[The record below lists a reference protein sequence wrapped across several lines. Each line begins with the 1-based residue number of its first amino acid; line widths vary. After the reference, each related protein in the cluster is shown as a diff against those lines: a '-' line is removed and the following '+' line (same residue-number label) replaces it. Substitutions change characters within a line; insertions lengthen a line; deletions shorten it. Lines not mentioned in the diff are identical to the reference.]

1 MEVIE
6 LKWLLKTMI
15 AVEVPGSAAVVVA
28 AAAAV
33 AVAAVVV
40 GADNDN
46 VHTVA
51 EYRWQIDDEDDY
63 D

>member
-15 AVEVPGSAAVVVA
+15 AVEVPGSAAAVVVVVVVVVA
-28 AAAAV
+28 AA
-33 AVAAVVV
+33 VV

-51 EYRWQIDDEDDY
+51 EYRWQIDDEDDC